1 MYLADTMETT
11 EKIKLLRELN
21 QLSQEQ
27 MAEKLHLTREGYA
40 KIERGERGLD
50 IVKLERIA
58 AVFGMNAAELLAIG
72 EKSTVYLIHENSHYH
87 YNHHSNNIYSDTEL
101 SAKIEKLELQ
111 LAHKDELLQQK
122 QREIELMQKL
132 LDKNQAAWKRFF
144 RFRQP
149 CFKNLLLFRQYGH

>member
-1 MYLADTMETT
+1 MYLTDTMETT

-58 AVFGMNAAELLAIG
+58 AIFGMNAAELLAIG
-72 EKSTVYLIHENSHYH
+72 EKSTIWLHSHYH
-87 YNHHSNNIYSDTEL
+87 YNHHSHNVYSDSEL

-132 LDKNQAAWKRFF
+132 LDKNQAA
-144 RFRQP
+144 
-149 CFKNLLLFRQYGH
+149 